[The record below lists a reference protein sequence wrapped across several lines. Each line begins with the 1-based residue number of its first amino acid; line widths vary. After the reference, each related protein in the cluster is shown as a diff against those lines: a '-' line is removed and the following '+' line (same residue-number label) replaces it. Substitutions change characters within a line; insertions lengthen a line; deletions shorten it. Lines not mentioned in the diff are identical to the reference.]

1 VIGRHYLPVSSVAF
15 GTLGGRPILASG
27 SHDNTIRLWDPQT
40 HSSEVVSYKR
50 DSLAFTKVNRS
61 MAIHS
66 NPGIHCNKERQMSA
80 RKNPRADLSDP

>member
-1 VIGRHYLPVSSVAF
+1 MFHVKPFGTMGVLCASSV
-15 GTLGGRPILASG
+15 P
-27 SHDNTIRLWDPQT
+27 T

-50 DSLAFTKVNRS
+50 DNLAFTKVNRA

-80 RKNPRADLSDP
+80 RQPPRADLSDP

>member
-1 VIGRHYLPVSSVAF
+1 MVLFEHCSIAAICPIGCR
-15 GTLGGRPILASG
+15 TDQRM
-27 SHDNTIRLWDPQT
+27 IRLTARSP
-40 HSSEVVSYKR
+40 SYKR
-50 DSLAFTKVNRS
+50 DGLAFTNVNRS